1 MIVVDTSVALK
12 WVLDEPDSD
21 HAREAMDR
29 LLVAPD
35 VWRVEAANGLRRAV
49 RTGEL
54 PPQEAPR
61 LLKVLDRAPVR
72 DLPTPPLVPAGLE
85 LALSLG
91 HPMYD
96 CLFLALA
103 IEQDCKMLTADD
115 AFLNVVRT
123 ATPNLAGGLLRLADF
138 AR

>member
-21 HAREAMDR
+21 RAREAMDR
-29 LLVAPD
+29 TLVAPD
-35 VWRVEAANGLRRAV
+35 VWRVEAANGLRRGV

-54 PPQEAPR
+54 PPEEALR

-85 LALSLG
+85 LALTLG
-91 HPMYD
+91 HPIYD

-103 IEQDCKMLTADD
+103 IEQDCELLTADD
-115 AFLNVVRT
+115 SFVRVVHT
-123 ATPNLAGGLLRLADF
+123 AAPSLERRILRLADF
-138 AR
+138 TI

>member
-21 HAREAMDR
+21 RAREAMDQNPI
-29 LLVAPD
+29 APD

-49 RTGEL
+49 RMGEL
-54 PPQEAPR
+54 PPQEALR

-72 DLPTPPLVPAGLE
+72 DLPTPPLVQAGLE
-85 LALSLG
+85 LSLLLG
-91 HPMYD
+91 HPIYD

-103 IEQDCKMLTADD
+103 IEQDCRLLTADD
-115 AFLNVVRT
+115 AFLKVVLTR
-123 ATPNLAGGLLRLADF
+123 APNLEGRILRLADTTL
-138 AR
+138 

>member
-12 WVLDEPDSD
+12 WVLDEPGSD

-29 LLVAPD
+29 TLVAPD

-61 LLKVLDRAPVR
+61 LLKVLERAPVR
-72 DLPTPPLVPAGLE
+72 DVPTPPLVPAGLE
-85 LALSLG
+85 LALSLR
-91 HPMYD
+91 HPIYD

-103 IEQDCKMLTADD
+103 IEHDCELLTADD
-115 AFLNVVRT
+115 AFLKVVRT
-123 ATPNLAGGLLRLADF
+123 AAPNLAGRLLRLADF
-138 AR
+138 KR